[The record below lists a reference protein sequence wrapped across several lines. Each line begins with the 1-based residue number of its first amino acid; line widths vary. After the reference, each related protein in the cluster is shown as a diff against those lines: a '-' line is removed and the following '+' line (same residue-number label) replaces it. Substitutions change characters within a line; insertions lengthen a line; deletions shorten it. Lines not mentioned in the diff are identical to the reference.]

1 MNYLKLR
8 NRLAIY
14 TYRCRLE
21 LVNPKPIHIVISKKT
36 LIIAVSLVFAVALV
50 IYSRRPRLVEVEI
63 HTLADGEVQ
72 ATVANT
78 RVGTIKACR
87 RAYLAPATGGQVAAL
102 HVRESDKVKQ
112 GQLLLEVWNQDLKA
126 QVELQKAQ
134 IEASRASAEQACYL
148 AGGAEREAERL
159 SRLQQNKQ
167 IVSVEQVDK
176 SVTGSKS
183 QRAACRAARL
193 ATEVAG
199 AQLAVAEA
207 AVRRTMVLAP
217 FDGTVAEVN
226 AELGEFV
233 TPSPP
238 GIPTLPPIDLLDVS
252 CLTVSAPIDE
262 VDAAAIRTGMKACV
276 SLDAFADKRCSG
288 VVTRIAPY
296 VLEKEKQARTVEVE
310 VTLKDP
316 KDLAELLPG
325 YSADIEVLLAQK
337 DRALRLPAEAILE
350 NNRVLLIDDNN
361 VLHEKTFQPGLANW
375 NFTEVLA
382 GLKAGDRVVLSVGKE
397 GVVDGAQVS
406 IKP

>member
-1 MNYLKLR
+1 MNIKSLLIVAT
-8 NRLAIY
+8 LAM
-14 TYRCRLE
+14 L
-21 LVNPKPIHIVISKKT
+21 
-36 LIIAVSLVFAVALV
+36 IAVYF
-50 IYSRRPRLVEVEI
+50 YSRRIEPIEVEA
-63 HTLADGEVQ
+63 HSLSRGEVQ

-102 HVRESDKVKQ
+102 HVKEGAKVKQ

-134 IEASRASAEQACYL
+134 IKANRASAEQACQL
-148 AGGAEREAERL
+148 AGGAEREADRL
-159 SRLQQNKQ
+159 SRLQGSKQ
-167 IVSVEQVDK
+167 IVSVDQVDK
-176 SVTGSKS
+176 SVTNSKS
-183 QRAACRAARL
+183 QRAGCR
-193 ATEVAG
+193 VAQQSVEIAE
-199 AQLAVAEA
+199 AQVAVAEA
-207 AVRRTMVLAP
+207 AVRRTLVLAP

-262 VDAAAIRTGMKACV
+262 VDAAAIKTGMLACV
-276 SLDAFADKRCSG
+276 SLDAFPDKRCSG
-288 VVTRIAPY
+288 VVTRVAPY

-325 YSADIEVLLAQK
+325 YSADIEVQLSQK
-337 DRALRLPAEAILE
+337 SDVLRVPAEAILE
-350 NNRVLLIDDNN
+350 NNRVLLIDEDN
-361 VLHEKTFQPGLANW
+361 VLQEQVFQPGLSNW
-375 NFTEVLA
+375 TFTEVLS
-382 GLKAGDRVVLSVGKE
+382 GLQEGDRLVLSIGKE
-397 GVVDGAQVS
+397 GVKAGAAVS
-406 IKP
+406 VKP

>member
-1 MNYLKLR
+1 MK
-8 NRLAIY
+8 I
-14 TYRCRLE
+14 
-21 LVNPKPIHIVISKKT
+21 KT
-36 LIIAVSLVFAVALV
+36 LVIVAALTLLIAVFF
-50 IYSRRPRLVEVEI
+50 YSRRIQPVEVEA
-63 HTLADGEVQ
+63 HSLSRGEVQ

-102 HVRESDKVKQ
+102 HVKEGAKVKQ

-134 IEASRASAEQACYL
+134 IKANRASAEQACQL
-148 AGGAEREAERL
+148 AGGAEREADRL
-159 SRLQQNKQ
+159 SRLQGSKQ
-167 IVSVEQVDK
+167 IVSVDQVDK
-176 SVTGSKS
+176 SVTSSKS
-183 QRAACRAARL
+183 QRAGCRAAQQ
-193 ATEVAG
+193 AIEVAE
-199 AQLAVAEA
+199 AQVAVAEA
-207 AVRRTMVLAP
+207 AVRRTLVVAP

-262 VDAAAIRTGMKACV
+262 VDAASIRAGMSACV
-276 SLDAFADKRCSG
+276 SLDAFPDKRCSG
-288 VVTRIAPY
+288 IVTRVAPY

-325 YSADIEVLLAQK
+325 YSADIEVQLSQK
-337 DRALRLPAEAILE
+337 SDVLRVPAEAILE
-350 NNRVLLIDDNN
+350 NNRVLLIDDDN
-361 VLHEKTFQPGLANW
+361 VLHEQSFQPGLSNW
-375 NFTEVLA
+375 TFTEVLS
-382 GLKAGDRVVLSVGKE
+382 GLKEGDRVVLSIGKE
-397 GVVDGAQVS
+397 GVVKGAQIS